1 MLHEKF
7 ATHFATKQPSHLMC
21 LIPYRS
27 ILAFKVGFLISF
39 SHMRGRVI
47 VIVIDV
53 AKAYFIALTPP
64 PLSVFWV
71 IGIDIDVAK
80 A

>member
-1 MLHEKF
+1 
-7 ATHFATKQPSHLMC
+7 
-21 LIPYRS
+21 
-27 ILAFKVGFLISF
+27 
-39 SHMRGRVI
+39 MRGRVI

-64 PLSVFWV
+64 PLSVFWA

-80 A
+80 V

>member
-1 MLHEKF
+1 
-7 ATHFATKQPSHLMC
+7 
-21 LIPYRS
+21 
-27 ILAFKVGFLISF
+27 
-39 SHMRGRVI
+39 MRGRVI

-53 AKAYFIALTPP
+53 AKAYFIALTQP